1 MPRRPASPRAA
12 APRLVPSGREPLTRD
27 RIVAA
32 GVRLADAAG
41 LDGVSMRRVG
51 DALEVEAMSLYR
63 YVSRKDVLLD
73 AMVDAVIAEFPHRDE
88 TLPWQDDLRTLVL
101 GAYLV
106 LLDHPWAAAA
116 ATSRPAAGPHR
127 LRYTDDILGA
137 LLAGGCGPQLA
148 HDVSHAIDNHVFG
161 FTLQEL
167 RLEAGL
173 GGTGYAAD
181 ELLGGRPASPTP
193 HLTFVLQSARHDQ
206 DAEYAFVLDV
216 LIAGIERA
224 IAGGSPT

>member
-1 MPRRPASPRAA
+1 MPRRP
-12 APRLVPSGREPLTRD
+12 VPPGREPLSRE
-27 RIVAA
+27 RVVAA
-32 GVRLADAAG
+32 GIRLADSSG
-41 LDGVSMRRVG
+41 IDGVSMRRVG
-51 DALEVEAMSLYR
+51 EALDVEAMSLYR

-73 AMVDAVIAEFPHRDE
+73 AMVDAVIAEFPGRDE
-88 TLPWQDDLRTLVL
+88 ALPWQDDLRTLVL

-116 ATSRPAAGPHR
+116 ATSRPAVGPHR

-137 LLAGGCGPQLA
+137 LLAGGCGAQLA

-173 GGTGYAAD
+173 EASSYAVD
-181 ELLGGRPASPTP
+181 ELLEGRPAAPTP
-193 HLTFVLQSARHDQ
+193 HLSYVLQGATHDQ

-216 LIAGIERA
+216 LIAGIERS
-224 IAGGSPT
+224 IADAAAAPHD

>member
-1 MPRRPASPRAA
+1 MARRGDVPRD
-12 APRLVPSGREPLTRD
+12 REPLSRL
-27 RIVAA
+27 RVVAA
-32 GVRLADAAG
+32 GIRLADSSGIDA
-41 LDGVSMRRVG
+41 VSMRRVG
-51 DALEVEAMSLYR
+51 DALGVEAMSLYR

-73 AMVDAVIAEFPHRDE
+73 AMVDAVIGEFPERDRS
-88 TLPWQDDLRTLVL
+88 LPWQDDLRTLVL

-116 ATSRPAAGPHR
+116 ATSRPAAGPNR

-137 LLAGGCGPQLA
+137 LLAGGCGAQLA

-167 RLEAGL
+167 RLEVGRHGNA
-173 GGTGYAAD
+173 YEVD
-181 ELLGGRPASPTP
+181 ELLGGRPAVPTP
-193 HLTFVLQSARHDQ
+193 HLSYVLQGATHDQ

-216 LIAGIERA
+216 LIAGIESA
-224 IAGGSPT
+224 IAAGAPD